1 MKEKLA
7 VILTVMP
14 GFTVTLEAD
23 KETEIGLV
31 GSSSGGNWAMSLPT
45 LDNAYAVAALTL
57 PKLYVTDWFP
67 LFLMET
73 ICSARKL
80 AVS

>member
-1 MKEKLA
+1 MKEKVA

-14 GFTVTLEAD
+14 GFTVRFEAD

-31 GSSSGGNWAMSLPT
+31 GSSTGGNWAISLPT
-45 LDNAYAVAALTL
+45 FDNAYAVAALTL
-57 PKLYVTDWFP
+57 SKLYVTDWFP
-67 LFLMET
+67 LFWMDT